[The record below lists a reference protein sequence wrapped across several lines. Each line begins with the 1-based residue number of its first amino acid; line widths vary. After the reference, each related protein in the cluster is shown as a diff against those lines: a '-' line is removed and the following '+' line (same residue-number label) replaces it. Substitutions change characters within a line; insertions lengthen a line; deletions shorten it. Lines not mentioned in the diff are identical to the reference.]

1 VLLNRAPRAIA
12 ALLAGT
18 LVASAANGA
27 APADPVADCDRQAAH
42 PEDPGRVTPGVERK
56 DIDLPAAT
64 AACERAVAAAPS
76 NARVRYQY
84 ARLLFYGE
92 QNPRAV
98 EEMRRAA
105 DAGYAQAQ
113 FVFGTFVARGRPGAP
128 ADVCVA
134 EHYWRQSAAGGRQAA
149 RVQYLRYTLK
159 GRFDACADRL
169 PDAGLRTMLD
179 TATQSAR
186 EFYERLVLEDLAE
199 ALAARARARARVTE

>member
-1 VLLNRAPRAIA
+1 MLLTRTARAIA
-12 ALLAGT
+12 ALLAGM
-18 LVASAANGA
+18 LAAGPASGA
-27 APADPVADCDRQAAH
+27 LEADPVADCDRQAAH

-92 QNPRAV
+92 QNARAV

-128 ADVCVA
+128 ADICVA
-134 EHYWRQSAAGGRQAA
+134 EHYWRHSAAGGRQAA

-159 GRFDACADRL
+159 GRFDGCADRL
-169 PDAGLRTMLD
+169 PDAGLRAMLD
-179 TATQSAR
+179 TAAQSAR
-186 EFYERLVLEDLAE
+186 DFYERIVLEDLAE
-199 ALAARARARARVTE
+199 ALAARVRVAE